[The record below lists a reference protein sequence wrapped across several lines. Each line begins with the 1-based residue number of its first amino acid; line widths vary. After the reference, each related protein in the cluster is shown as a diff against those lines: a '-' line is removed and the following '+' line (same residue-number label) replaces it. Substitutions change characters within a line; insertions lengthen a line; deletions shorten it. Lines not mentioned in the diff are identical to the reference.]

1 MVIGTYLKYVVVY
14 CFGRKFDYS
23 FRPVSNKSKQD
34 KVKVTTNF

>member
-14 CFGRKFDYS
+14 CFGRKFDS